1 VPVDE
6 GGDGLKKALEAAQ
19 AQVASLRNELEE
31 SAARVRELEGEI
43 GRVDSVWMM
52 AVEQL
57 QGQVSSLEMQ
67 VRVWRPWVAQEGM
80 KEKKQKKTFINGYFS
95 SFILC

>member
-1 VPVDE
+1 MVVVSAGAPIDEAPVEE
-6 GGDGLKKALEAAQ
+6 GGDSLKKALEAAQ
-19 AQVASLRNELEE
+19 AQVAGLQNDLEE
-31 SAARVRELEGEI
+31 SASRVRELECEI

-67 VRVWRPWVAQEGM
+67 VRFLVRWVAQQGM
-80 KEKKQKKTFINGYFS
+80 EETTP
-95 SFILC
+95 